1 MKKIILG
8 AVMLAIFACQNQHLH
23 DMKKPPLAKKIPH
36 VIEMHGDQRTDYYY
50 WMNERENPA
59 VIAHLEAENAY
70 TAQALKH
77 TEKLQNQLYE
87 EMTGRLV
94 EDDSSAPYLKN
105 GYYYYSRFEKKKE
118 YPLYCRKVT
127 MDAEEEIIL
136 DVNALALG
144 LDYCQVSGLN
154 ISPDGK
160 LLAFGLDTL
169 GRRKY
174 TIKIKNLESGEW
186 LEDEIPNTTGG
197 STWANDNQTLFYT
210 VKDPQTLRSHQIMR
224 HSLGQRPEKDV
235 LVFEEKDETYSV
247 GIGKSRSGKYLM
259 IGSYATVSTE
269 YRILSADQ
277 PMGDFQVFEPRRR
290 DHEYSIEHHGEGFFV
305 VTNSGGAKNFKLMQ
319 CSEQKTGAAFWQ
331 PLLEERKDVL
341 LESVDA
347 FADFYVLSERYNGLS
362 RISVYQKGDFHS
374 IAFPEESHVAGLGVN
389 AEFNSP
395 SIRIRYTSMVAPTT
409 DYDYIIKDRQLV
421 TLKVQQIP
429 GGYAQEEYAS
439 QRLMAI
445 ATDGTQIPISIV
457 YRKDFQQ
464 NGTHPLL
471 LYAYGS
477 YGYSMDPYFSADRL
491 SLLDRGFAYAI
502 AHIRG
507 GQEMGRHWYEEGKL
521 LNKMNTFTDFMDCA
535 QFLIQEKYTS
545 AEGLCAMGG
554 SAGGL
559 LMGAVVNM
567 APDLWRAVVAAVP
580 FVDVVTTML
589 DESIPLTTGEFDEW
603 GNPKDKVY
611 YDYMLG
617 YSPYDNVEAKAY
629 PAMLV
634 TTGLHDSQVQYWE
647 PAKWVAKLREFK
659 TDDRLL
665 LLQTDMSAGHGG
677 ASGRYKRYEEQ
688 SKIYAF
694 LIDQVGKNQ

>member
-1 MKKIILG
+1 MKKIILVG
-8 AVMLAIFACQNQHLH
+8 FLLAIFACQNQHE
-23 DMKKPPLAKKIPH
+23 MKKPPVANKIPQ
-36 VIEMHGDQRTDYYY
+36 VLEMHGEQRIDHYY

-59 VIAHLEAENAY
+59 VIAYLEAENAY

-77 TEKLQNQLYE
+77 TEKLQKQLYE

-118 YPLYCRKVT
+118 YPIYCRKRS
-127 MDAEEEIIL
+127 MEGEEEVVL
-136 DVNALALG
+136 DVNELALG
-144 LDYCQVSGLN
+144 FEYCQVSGLN

-160 LLAFGLDTL
+160 LVAFGMDTL

-186 LEDEIPNTTGG
+186 LEDQIPNTTGG

-210 VKDPQTLRSHQIMR
+210 VKDPQTLRSHKIMR
-224 HSLGQRPEKDV
+224 HRLGQAPENDA

-269 YRILSADQ
+269 YRILSAEQ
-277 PMGDFQVFEPRRR
+277 PMGDFQIFEPRRR

-305 VTNSGGAKNFKLMQ
+305 VTNSGGAKNFKLMH
-319 CSEQKTGAAFWQ
+319 CPEEKTSAEFWQ

-347 FADFYVLSERYNGLS
+347 FADFYVLSERFKGLS
-362 RISVYQKGDFHS
+362 RISIYQKGDSHS
-374 IAFPEESHVAGLGVN
+374 IAFPEESHVAGLGIN
-389 AEFNSP
+389 AEFNTP

-409 DYDYIIKDRQLV
+409 DYDYIVKDRQLA

-439 QRLMAI
+439 ERLMAT

-457 YRKDFQQ
+457 YRKDFKQD
-464 NGTHPLL
+464 GTQPLL

-477 YGYSMDPYFSADRL
+477 YGYSMDPYFSTDRL

-507 GQEMGRHWYEEGKL
+507 GQEMGRHWYEDGKL
-521 LNKMNTFTDFMDCA
+521 LKKKNTFTDFIDCA
-535 QFLIQEKYTS
+535 QYLIQQKYTS
-545 AEGLCAMGG
+545 TEGLCAMGG

-559 LMGAVVNM
+559 LMGAVINM
-567 APDLWRAVVAAVP
+567 APDLWKAVVAAVP

-603 GNPKDKVY
+603 GNPKDKVF
-611 YDYMLG
+611 YDYMLS

-629 PAMLV
+629 PALLV

-659 TDDRLL
+659 TDDRPL

-694 LIDQVGKNQ
+694 LIDQAGMNP